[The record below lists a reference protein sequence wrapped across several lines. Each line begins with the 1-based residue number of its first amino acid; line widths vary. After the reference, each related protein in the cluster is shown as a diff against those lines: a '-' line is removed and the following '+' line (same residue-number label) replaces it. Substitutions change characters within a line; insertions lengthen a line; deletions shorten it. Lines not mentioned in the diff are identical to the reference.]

1 MNDNFLEMDRKK
13 KSLATHYRRGMEGE
27 EAAAAYLCSRG
38 YEISERNYRFR
49 KAEIDILAYKEG
61 VLVVVEVKTRTKGF
75 YEPLSHTVS
84 RLKIQ
89 RLVRAANHFVR
100 ERGLEVEVR
109 FDVIQLCGQ
118 SGNYELQHLENA
130 FYFF

>member
-1 MNDNFLEMDRKK
+1 MNDNLQEMIQKK
-13 KSLATHYRRGMEGE
+13 RTLAVHYRQGMDGE
-27 EAAAAYLCSRG
+27 EAAAIYLYSQG
-38 YEISERNYRFR
+38 YEIRGRNYRFR
-49 KAEIDILAYKEG
+49 KAEIDILAFKEG

-89 RLVRAANHFVR
+89 RLVRAANHYVR
-100 ERGLEVEVR
+100 EKGLEVEVR
-109 FDVIQLCGQ
+109 FDVIQVFGQ
-118 SGNYELQHLENA
+118 CGNYELRHLENA

>member
-1 MNDNFLEMDRKK
+1 MVQKK
-13 KSLATHYRRGMEGE
+13 KTLAAHYKQGMDGE
-27 EAAAAYLCSRG
+27 EAAVAYLCSRG
-38 YEISERNYRFR
+38 YQIYSRNYRFR
-49 KAEIDILAYKEG
+49 KAEIDILAFKEG
-61 VLVVVEVKTRTKGF
+61 ILAVVEVKTRTRGF

-84 RLKIQ
+84 RLKIG

-109 FDVIQLCGQ
+109 FDVIQLRGQ
-118 SGNYELQHLENA
+118 SGNYSLEHLENA